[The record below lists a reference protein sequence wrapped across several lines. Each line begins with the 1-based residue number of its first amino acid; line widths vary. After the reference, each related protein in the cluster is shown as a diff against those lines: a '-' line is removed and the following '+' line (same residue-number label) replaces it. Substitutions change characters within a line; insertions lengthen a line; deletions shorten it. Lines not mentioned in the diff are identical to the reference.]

1 MKNFFIF
8 ILCFIVSCKS
18 TEKLTKPDLKLEAK
32 SNIEFKLKDEKDC
45 SGKNKILMN
54 AYLKKSEEYTNLWLE
69 YSKVKNEN
77 ENIKKSL
84 ELYADMLKKVQP
96 KNVITKNSNNETNKL
111 KNSLQQKDND
121 SSKISADNPNLGPK
135 KNSDNSG
142 PLKNKEKT
150 VKKSPLVAFVAV
162 GVSSFISGLLAMLA
176 LVYFRKSIPILKLL
190 PF

>member
-1 MKNFFIF
+1 MKKFFIL

-18 TEKLTKPDLKLEAK
+18 TEKLAKPDLKLETK
-32 SNIEFKLKDEKDC
+32 SNIELKLKDEKDC
-45 SGKNKILMN
+45 SGKNKVLMN
-54 AYLKKSEEYTNLWLE
+54 AYLKKSDEYTDLWLE

-77 ENIKKSL
+77 ESMKKSL
-84 ELYADMLKKVQP
+84 ELYADMIKKLQPKKV
-96 KNVITKNSNNETNKL
+96 KIKKSNNETNKL
-111 KNSLQQKDND
+111 ENSVQQKDND
-121 SSKISADNPNLGPK
+121 SSQVSADNPVLGPK
-135 KNSDNSG
+135 KKSDNTA